1 MSLLTFRTF
10 FKNPFRQK
18 VPEIVPFLNL
28 FNVPFILLGLVK
40 TFDPLLLTVES
51 LITVVFN
58 LFWTVS
64 FRSLFNEMFWS
75 ESVPKVN
82 TRKDGLKILR
92 WSFLSTLMRRYWS
105 LLQLYCINLFIII
118 YRPSMIFFNRVIS
131 FYELW
136 LRYRTEISIHGFN
149 CFFLFFFNFQFGLIN
164 CFNTF

>member
-1 MSLLTFRTF
+1 MSLLTFQTF

-18 VPEIVPFLNL
+18 VPEIMSFLNL
-28 FNVPFILLGLVK
+28 FNVPFILLELVK
-40 TFDPLLLTVES
+40 TFDPLLLTVKS

-58 LFWTVS
+58 LFLTVS

-75 ESVPKVN
+75 KSVPKVN

-149 CFFLFFFNFQFGLIN
+149 CFFLVFFNFQFG
-164 CFNTF
+164 FN

>member
-1 MSLLTFRTF
+1 MSLLTFQTF

-18 VPEIVPFLNL
+18 VPEIMSFLNL

-40 TFDPLLLTVES
+40 TFDPLLRTVES

-82 TRKDGLKILR
+82 TCKDGLKILR

-131 FYELW
+131 IYELW
-136 LRYRTEISIHGFN
+136 LRTELKFHGFIIAF
-149 CFFLFFFNFQFGLIN
+149 FFLNFQFG
-164 CFNTF
+164 FN

>member
-10 FKNPFRQK
+10 FKNPLRQK
-18 VPEIVPFLNL
+18 VPEIMSFLNL

-40 TFDPLLLTVES
+40 TFDPLLLTVKS

-75 ESVPKVN
+75 ESVAKVN
-82 TRKDGLKILR
+82 TRKDGFKILL
-92 WSFLSTLMRRYWS
+92 WSFLNTLMRRYWT
-105 LLQLYCINLFIII
+105 LLELYCINLFIII

-136 LRYRTEISIHGFN
+136 LRYRTEISRFQL
-149 CFFLFFFNFQFGLIN
+149 LFFVFFSFQFG
-164 CFNTF
+164 FT